1 MNLKEVAHWSRIM
14 ILASDARVPGS
25 NPGRA

>member
-1 MNLKEVAHWSRIM
+1 MNLKVVAHWSRGM
-14 ILASDARVPGS
+14 ILASDARVLGS